1 MNLISYVRQCEART
15 GFNDSTF
22 QVVWKEYVNAAVREF
37 TRKYPWP
44 GLERELSTTL
54 YSGERYLVLPHH
66 VDHVTSILNVTDRV
80 PIMARGNWGKQEPVL
95 YANLQ
100 QGRPLEYQKAG
111 HVATAIDPSNYV
123 WFKSSHASDVDL
135 IYITGTVAASG
146 ATNQAFTSILQ
157 SESISAQGTTPVTL
171 STLFSKIETIS
182 KATSTNGDF
191 FFFDSSQ
198 YVSFIPAPNQDARF
212 RRLEFMFIPEADKS
226 VRIKYLP
233 VVPLLVNDQQSP
245 HPTVKDDFVI
255 EKAIALWQRYQTQ
268 YQKSQFHDAAAI
280 DILASETNKEENFT
294 EPFSEIK
301 PEIPGAWDP
310 DDDWYRGGY

>member
-1 MNLISYVRQCEART
+1 
-15 GFNDSTF
+15 
-22 QVVWKEYVNAAVREF
+22 
-37 TRKYPWP
+37 
-44 GLERELSTTL
+44 
-54 YSGERYLVLPHH
+54 
-66 VDHVTSILNVTDRV
+66 
-80 PIMARGNWGKQEPVL
+80 
-95 YANLQ
+95 
-100 QGRPLEYQKAG
+100 
-111 HVATAIDPSNYV
+111 
-123 WFKSSHASDVDL
+123 
-135 IYITGTVAASG
+135 
-146 ATNQAFTSILQ
+146 
-157 SESISAQGTTPVTL
+157 
-171 STLFSKIETIS
+171 
-182 KATSTNGDF
+182 
-191 FFFDSSQ
+191 
-198 YVSFIPAPNQDARF
+198 
-212 RRLEFMFIPEADKS
+212 MFIPEADKS